1 MPQGKFVSA
10 RRRNQHAGRVRYLKA
25 SVKDKQLAE
34 FFVEQ
39 RVLEASQAE
48 DVLSEVELNGK
59 TVAQAMIDG
68 GFIDEHG
75 FYQTIA
81 TGLGTDLI
89 DLTERDITPAIL
101 RLIPGGLARLHRAL
115 PIELNG
121 TTLRIALVD
130 PFDLHAAE
138 DLRFALGKDIHVVVS
153 PPDQIEDLIKQYYGS
168 DTTSMEDVLKQL
180 GEAGEALSA
189 SGGREGDGEAAVEAE
204 ANATPIIRFVDLIL
218 YQAIQDRASDIHFEP
233 FENEFKIRYR
243 VDGALY
249 EMSPPPRHLALP
261 VISRVKVMANMNIA
275 ERRLPQDGRIQK
287 HIAGRNVDLRVS
299 TLPTQFGE
307 SLVLRVL
314 DRSIVNLDLEAL
326 GMPDYIYNFLLE
338 MIERPN
344 GIFIAT
350 GPTGSGKT
358 TTLYSCLRKINT
370 IDSKLLTAEEPVEY
384 DLEGIVQVPVNEAI
398 GLTFARV
405 LRSFLR
411 QDPDRIMVGE
421 TRDLETAQIAIQASL
436 TGHLVFTTLHTND
449 APGAI
454 TRLIDMGVEPFLIS
468 STLEAVL
475 GQRLLR
481 SICRQCR
488 TTYNPGNTLL
498 AELGISREDIGAKQ
512 FFYGKGCDACNNTG
526 YKGRKGIYELLRIT
540 DPVRELINERAPTVT
555 LKQKAVELGMVT
567 LRQDGLR
574 SIFAGDTTVEEVLR
588 YT

>member
-1 MPQGKFVSA
+1 M
-10 RRRNQHAGRVRYLKA
+10 NN
-25 SVKDKQLAE
+25 KQLTE

-39 RVLEASQAE
+39 HVLQPSQVE
-48 DVLSEVELNGK
+48 DVLSEAELNGK
-59 TVAQAMIDG
+59 SIEQAMVDG
-68 GFIDEHG
+68 GFIDELG

-81 TGLGTDLI
+81 NGLGLDFI
-89 DLTERDITPAIL
+89 DLTAREIAPETL
-101 RLIPGGLARLHRAL
+101 RFIPSGLARLHGAL
-115 PIELNG
+115 PVEMSGNA
-121 TTLRIALVD
+121 LRVALANPLD
-130 PFDLHAAE
+130 HRAAE
-138 DLRFALGKDIHVVVS
+138 DLRFALGKDIQVVVS
-153 PPDQIEDLIKQYYGS
+153 PPDQIEDLIKQHYGT
-168 DTTSMEDVLKQL
+168 DTTSMEEVLKQL
-180 GEAGEALSA
+180 GEVGELLQL
-189 SGGREGDGEAAVEAE
+189 REGEGEAAVEAE

-218 YQAIQDRASDIHFEP
+218 YQAIQDLASDIHFEP

-249 EMSPPPRHLALP
+249 EMAPPPRHLALP

-287 HIAGRNVDLRVS
+287 NIAGRSVDLRVS

-314 DRSIVNLDLEAL
+314 DRSIVNLDLGAL
-326 GMPDYIYNFLLE
+326 GMPDYIYDYLLE
-338 MIERPN
+338 VIHRPN

-481 SICRQCR
+481 SICRHCR
-488 TTYNPGNTLL
+488 TAYQPNDTLTE
-498 AELGISREDIGAKQ
+498 ELGISRRDIGESH
-512 FFYGKGCDACNNTG
+512 FFYGKGCDACNHTG
-526 YKGRKGIYELLRIT
+526 YKGRKGIYELLRVT
-540 DPVRELINERAPTVT
+540 DPIRELINERAPTVT
-555 LKQKAVELGMVT
+555 LKQKAIELGMVT

-574 SIFAGDTTVEEVLR
+574 SIFAGDTTIEEVLK